1 MNLLGAVIIEFYDS
15 SYIIID
21 KDKNPAMLL

>member
-1 MNLLGAVIIEFYDS
+1 MNLPGAVIMKIYDS